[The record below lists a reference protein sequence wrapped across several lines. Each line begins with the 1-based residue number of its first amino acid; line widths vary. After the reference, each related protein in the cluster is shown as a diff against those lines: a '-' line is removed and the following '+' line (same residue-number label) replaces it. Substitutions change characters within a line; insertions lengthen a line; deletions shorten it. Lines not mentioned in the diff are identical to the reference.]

1 MLPVVIVQ
9 SDDSDSSADDLSDIE
24 KASKLNKSAVKRAH
38 EELLSSGDDDD
49 EEILHTHREE
59 MIKFMVQVHRRK
71 RRIIEEYEKKD
82 AVSTDQAVWQQ
93 ATNTVYAETPC

>member
-1 MLPVVIVQ
+1 MIVQ

-24 KASKLNKSAVKRAH
+24 KVSKLNKSAVKRAH
-38 EELLSSGDDDD
+38 QELLSSGDDDDDDDD

-82 AVSTDQAVWQQ
+82 AVSMDHA
-93 ATNTVYAETPC
+93 A